1 MIDLE
6 INGTI
11 LKGIDLIIFDK
22 DGTLFELFP
31 YWIVVARKRAENI
44 CRAMHVSDESLVD
57 WIALLMGVDNTK
69 KAMNPKGP
77 IGINNRPYIEN
88 LVFEE
93 LQKKGYTVDPPMIT
107 TAFRETDVY
116 ISQDRILRQAL
127 VPGSGGLS
135 SSCQRFHLIAGVRY
149 SPMTRPSTLNILPC

>member
-31 YWIVVARKRAENI
+31 YWTVVARKRAENI

-57 WIALLMGVDNTK
+57 WIALLMGVDNRK
-69 KAMNPKGP
+69 KTMNPKGP

-116 ISQDRILRQAL
+116 ISQDRILRHAL
-127 VPGSGGLS
+127 VPVRGLVEFLSAISPHCRS
-135 SSCQRFHLIAGVRY
+135 SIFSY
-149 SPMTRPSTLNILPC
+149 D